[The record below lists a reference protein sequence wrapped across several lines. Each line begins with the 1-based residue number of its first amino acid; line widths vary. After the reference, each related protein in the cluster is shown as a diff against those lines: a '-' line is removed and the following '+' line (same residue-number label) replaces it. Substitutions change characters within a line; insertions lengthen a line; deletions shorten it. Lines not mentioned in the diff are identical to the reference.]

1 MYRDTRTAGP
11 GLETASTPE
20 MWAARFAQATRMN
33 PWKAFRFSRTTE
45 WALIRRHVPSAGA
58 ILDAGCGFG
67 EWVSFLSAR
76 GYRAEG
82 LDYSETLVSR
92 LRQTYSALR
101 WEVGDIRRM
110 PYPAD
115 SFDAVIS
122 WGVIEHDEAGPGAAL
137 AEFHRIV
144 KPGGVII
151 VTVPVDSELQRR
163 AADYLFHRNGDAQ
176 VFFQYFMT
184 EAELASHVTDAGF
197 EVVEQSILPHADL
210 WLVSPRLSARLHGVA
225 FRGVNFVVTNLLS
238 WVRRYCVM
246 RYCVA
251 RKPLRTPG
259 RAPYCGEE
267 GTA

>member
-1 MYRDTRTAGP
+1 
-11 GLETASTPE
+11 

-33 PWKAFRFSRTTE
+33 PWKASRFARTTE
-45 WALIRRHVPSAGA
+45 WALIRRHVAGGGA

-67 EWVSFLSAR
+67 EWVSFLTER

-92 LRQTYSALR
+92 LRQTYTALR

-110 PYPAD
+110 PYPGD

-137 AEFHRIV
+137 SEFYRIV

-151 VTVPVDSELQRR
+151 VTVPVDSEPQRR

-184 EAELASHVTDAGF
+184 EAELAAHVTGAGF
-197 EVVEQSILPHADL
+197 EVVEQAILPQAHL
-210 WLVSPRLSARLHGVA
+210 WLVAPRLSARLHGIA
-225 FRGVNFVVTNLLS
+225 FRGVNFVVTALLS
-238 WVRRYCVM
+238 RVRRYGMM

-251 RKPLRTPG
+251 RKPMRPHANRPSG
-259 RAPYCGEE
+259 GEGGAP
-267 GTA
+267 